1 MSLKEPV
8 SRFPEIIEPLLNEKS
23 VPGRNQ
29 RPVPQPFKA
38 ELPAD
43 LACGEAPQ
51 LPEVS
56 EVETVRHFTRLSRLN
71 FGLDHGLYPLGS
83 CTMKHNPKIV
93 EAVAAG
99 FNAIHPADETAMAT
113 VLGHLKGLEEALCEI
128 CGLDAACLWPAAG
141 AHGELT
147 GVMVI
152 RKALD
157 VKGLKR
163 RTILIPDTAHGT
175 NPASCTLA
183 GFKTKPIA
191 IGPEGY
197 LRAETLD
204 EYLDDDVAGLMITNP
219 NTLGIFERDIK
230 LIADKLHA
238 VGAYLYMDGA
248 NMNALM
254 GVARPGDMGVDCL
267 HLNLH
272 KTFATPHGGGG
283 PGSGPV
289 LVTAELADYL
299 PNPRLKRA
307 ADGACSLASDAPA
320 AIGAVHS
327 HLGNVNVLLKAYAY
341 ILALGGAGL
350 KQATT
355 KACLNAGYLKA
366 QLAPHFDLPY
376 AAATLHE
383 FVLSDKRQKENEV
396 TTLDMAKALMDFGF
410 HPPTVYFPLVVS
422 GAMMIEPTESEP
434 LDELDR
440 FASALKTIAELAG
453 EGCDFHAYPQTTPVS
468 RLDEVKAARQLKL
481 TWRES

>member
-8 SRFPEIIEPLLNEKS
+8 SRFPEIREPLLNEQS
-23 VPGRNQ
+23 APGRNL
-29 RPVPQPFKA
+29 RTVPKPFAA
-38 ELPAD
+38 ELPDDIAI
-43 LACGEAPQ
+43 GELPE

-93 EAVAAG
+93 EAVAGEFAPV
-99 FNAIHPADETAMAT
+99 HPADEAAMST
-113 VLGHLKGLEEALCEI
+113 VLGHLKGLEMALCEI

-147 GVMVI
+147 GIMVI

-157 VKGLKR
+157 AKGLKR

-183 GFKTKPIA
+183 GFKTKA
-191 IGPEGY
+191 IPTGPEGY

-204 EYLDDDVAGLMITNP
+204 DFLDDDVAGIMITNP
-219 NTLGIFERDIK
+219 NTLGIFERDIEA
-230 LIADKLHA
+230 IAAKLHA
-238 VGAYLYMDGA
+238 IGAYVYMDGA

-254 GVARPGDMGVDCL
+254 GVARPGDFGVDCL

-289 LVTAELADYL
+289 LVTAELAAYL
-299 PNPRLKRA
+299 PNPRIVSA
-307 ADGACSLASDAPA
+307 ADGKYALNANAPT
-320 AIGAVHS
+320 AIGSMHS
-327 HLGNVNVLLKAYAY
+327 LLGNVNVLLKAYAY
-341 ILALGGAGL
+341 ILALGGDGL

-376 AAATLHE
+376 ETATLHE
-383 FVLSDKRQKENEV
+383 FVLSDKLQKEQGV
-396 TTLDMAKALMDFGF
+396 TTLDMAKALMDYGF
-410 HPPTVYFPLVVS
+410 HPPTVYFPLVVP

-434 LDELDR
+434 LAELDR
-440 FASALKTIAELAG
+440 FAQALKSIADSAKDG
-453 EGCDFHAYPQTTPVS
+453 TDFHSYPQTTPVG